1 MKCKGYLYS
10 LCPSHPF
17 STKDGYVME
26 HRLIM
31 EKYLGRPLLPT
42 EIVHHINSNKADNR
56 VENLMLFSD
65 NSEHSKHHAQLKSI
79 LIPLVKKGKV

>member
-1 MKCKGYLYS
+1 
-10 LCPSHPF
+10 
-17 STKDGYVME
+17 ME